1 MTIRKR
7 LLPLLAVL
15 SLLAGLLAGCG
26 GGSGGKGGDDGAGG
40 NSGGSSGEVS
50 GGSGELKGEFVLW
63 TWEPEHPIALEA
75 FYRKYPG
82 IKLKR
87 VEVAAE
93 DVPKKLQTTIASGGE
108 LPDVIRIERGQK
120 AKIFDMDILQNLEA
134 VPFNADL
141 SVLFEYDIAAFSMNG
156 HMVAIP
162 DDMSVSGIAY
172 IKELAREHFGTDN
185 PEEMEKLLPDWNT
198 FIAKGQEVVQKSGGK
213 VLMFPS
219 LGGVWDI
226 LKGQRSEPFFDGDT
240 MNTDVVRERVALLVK
255 FRDSG
260 IVGKLD
266 QWTPAWNA
274 SFATSDYMFAVSP
287 VWMPQYVIGPN
298 DPADDRWALMVAP
311 GGGFIRGGSSHG
323 IPKGAKNAE
332 LAWKW
337 IEFTSMSQEGAEA
350 QKTDGVYTH
359 YKPAYEDPEFTKWNW
374 RNFGN
379 QDIGKKFFVD
389 ISNVTTD
396 VPENLND
403 SLLDEAMAIIIQTLA
418 KDSSFGL
425 EDAMARIEQELKAK
439 NANIVI
445 N

>member
-1 MTIRKR
+1 
-7 LLPLLAVL
+7 
-15 SLLAGLLAGCG
+15 
-26 GGSGGKGGDDGAGG
+26 
-40 NSGGSSGEVS
+40 
-50 GGSGELKGEFVLW
+50 
-63 TWEPEHPIALEA
+63 
-75 FYRKYPG
+75 
-82 IKLKR
+82 
-87 VEVAAE
+87 
-93 DVPKKLQTTIASGGE
+93 
-108 LPDVIRIERGQK
+108 
-120 AKIFDMDILQNLEA
+120 
-134 VPFNADL
+134 
-141 SVLFEYDIAAFSMNG
+141 
-156 HMVAIP
+156 
-162 DDMSVSGIAY
+162 
-172 IKELAREHFGTDN
+172 
-185 PEEMEKLLPDWNT
+185 
-198 FIAKGQEVVQKSGGK
+198 
-213 VLMFPS
+213 
-219 LGGVWDI
+219 
-226 LKGQRSEPFFDGDT
+226 
-240 MNTDVVRERVALLVK
+240 
-255 FRDSG
+255 
-260 IVGKLD
+260 
-266 QWTPAWNA
+266 
-274 SFATSDYMFAVSP
+274 MFAVSP

-374 RNFGN
+374 RNFGD